1 MLLWYNTKASNL
13 ANAHFSEKQM
23 NQTEQILLQAIQK
36 SLWNTDITF
45 PEDTDWNAVLKE
57 SEDQAILGIVIG
69 VAPTEAQKE
78 WKARASA
85 GTAHYVR
92 ILHYQ
97 QLISKLMTEHG
108 IPLAILK
115 GSAASVY
122 YPTPSKRAM
131 GDIDC
136 IVPKNRY
143 EEANK
148 VLLNN
153 GFTFVSEHFEK
164 RHKSYVKDGVS
175 FELHYHFSYTDIDV
189 ESFVEEG
196 LKHLEIETVDGVSFP
211 MLPKLANGLV
221 LLAHML
227 HHFKTAVGLR
237 QVIDWMMYV
246 NAVLDD
252 TFWETEFKTAADQV
266 GLTTA
271 ACVATRMCQMH
282 LGLSDRIT
290 WCKAADQG
298 LCRELMEKLLTSG
311 NFGRKQGIG
320 MAIESVSSHFRAEG
334 VFHYLQK
341 NGEINWKAYHK
352 HKWLKPLAWI
362 YQACRYV
369 RKGILAKRKGIQI
382 SAGIARGQQRNELY
396 QKLKIGQ

>member
-1 MLLWYNTKASNL
+1 
-13 ANAHFSEKQM
+13 M

-45 PEDTDWNAVLKE
+45 PNDTDWNAVLKE
-57 SEDQAILGIVIG
+57 AEDQAVLGIVIG
-69 VAPTEAQKE
+69 IAPIEIQKE

-85 GTAHYVR
+85 GMAHYVR

-122 YPTPSKRAM
+122 YPTSSKRTM

-143 EEANK
+143 EEANQ

-164 RHKSYVKDGVS
+164 RHNSFVKDGVS
-175 FELHYHFSYTDIDV
+175 FELHFHFSYTDIDV
-189 ESFVEEG
+189 ESFIEEG
-196 LKHLEIETVDGVSFP
+196 LKHLEIETVDGISFP

-227 HHFKTAVGLR
+227 HHFKTALGLR

-252 TFWETEFKTAADQV
+252 AFWETEFKTAADQA

-271 ACVATRMCQMH
+271 ACVATRMCQMY
-282 LGLSDRIT
+282 LGLSDRTT
-290 WCKAADQG
+290 WCKSADQV
-298 LCRELMEKLLTSG
+298 LCRELMENLLSSG
-311 NFGRKQGIG
+311 NFGRKQGTG
-320 MAIESVSSHFRAEG
+320 MAIESVSSHFRGEG

-352 HKWLKPLAWI
+352 HKWLKPFAWI

-369 RKGILAKRKGIQI
+369 RKGILAKRKGTHI